1 MDKQDKSAL
10 ALKETML
17 QMSAARQVSLCGY
30 LLCPWLCF
38 GCSCLTLLFVQW
50 CGSAREYDNASA
62 ESAAVTEMLID
73 RNS

>member
-10 ALKETML
+10 ALKDTML
-17 QMSAARQVSLCGY
+17 QMSAAQQVSLCGY

-38 GCSCLTLLFVQW
+38 GGSCLTFLFVQW
-50 CGSAREYDNASA
+50 CGSAEVYDNTSA
-62 ESAAVTEMLID
+62 ESACVTEMLIY